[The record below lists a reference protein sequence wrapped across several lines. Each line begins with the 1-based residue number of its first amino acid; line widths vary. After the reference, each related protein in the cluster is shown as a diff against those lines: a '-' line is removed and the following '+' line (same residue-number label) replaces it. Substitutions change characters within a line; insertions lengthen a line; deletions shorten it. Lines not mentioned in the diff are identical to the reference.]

1 MNAQITIASAL
12 RANVP
17 LLLEGH
23 TGTGKTFTIMELAN
37 KEGKTLHVINVSG
50 ELTVDSILGQNTL
63 MDGNVVWRDG
73 VLTTAMKNGDWVLFD
88 EMNTALPE
96 VLTVINGVLDDSRSV
111 TLPNDT
117 NERVEAH
124 KDFRFIG
131 TQNPATGKYA
141 GTARLNDALL
151 NRMIK
156 VEIGFMDGA
165 REVEALKTH
174 TKKMSDTSIR
184 LLVDMAN
191 YTRSRNNFDDKIS
204 TRDLVK
210 IIRLRDGGG
219 LSIRDALSTVLM
231 QKYSEDE
238 YRLLYGR
245 YNDKLREYERFSEG
259 SGDDPLD
266 HIRKEFDKL
275 KEERQK
281 INEEKRNLRTQ
292 VKRELLKNLLGTD
305 TEDGTVSEIP
315 KGL

>member
-1 MNAQITIASAL
+1 MNAQITITSAL

-156 VEIGFMDGA
+156 VEIGFMDGNA
-165 REVEALKTH
+165 EVAALKTH
-174 TKKMSDTSIR
+174 TSKMSDTSIR

-238 YRLLYGR
+238 YRVLYGR

-266 HIRKEFDKL
+266 HIRKEFEKL
-275 KEERQK
+275 KAEREK
-281 INEEKRNLRTQ
+281 INEEKRDIRTQ

>member
-1 MNAQITIASAL
+1 MNAQITIVSAL
-12 RANVP
+12 KANVP

-23 TGTGKTFTIMELAN
+23 TGTGKTYAIMELA
-37 KEGKTLHVINVSG
+37 KDQGKTLHVINVSG
-50 ELTVDSILGQNTL
+50 ELTVDSILGQNSL
-63 MDGNVVWRDG
+63 LEGNVVWRDG
-73 VLTTAMKNGDWVLFD
+73 VLTQAMKNGDWVLFD

-111 TLPNDT
+111 TLPNDK

-131 TQNPATGKYA
+131 TQNPATGKYV

-156 VEIGFMDGA
+156 VEIGFMDGNA
-165 REVEALKTH
+165 EVKALKTH
-174 TKKMSDTSIR
+174 TSKMSDTSIR

-191 YTRSRNNFDDKIS
+191 YTRQRNNFDDKIS

-238 YRLLYGR
+238 YRTLYSR
-245 YNDKLREYERFSEG
+245 YNDKMREYERYSEG

-266 HIRKEFDKL
+266 HIRKEFEKL
-275 KEERQK
+275 QGERMK
-281 INEEKRNLRTQ
+281 INEEKRDIRVQ
-292 VKRELLKNLLGTD
+292 VKRELLKNLLGD
-305 TEDGTVSEIP
+305 SSEDGTTTAVPPSF
-315 KGL
+315 

>member
-37 KEGKTLHVINVSG
+37 TQGKTLHVINVSG

-117 NERVEAH
+117 NERVQAH
-124 KDFRFIG
+124 EDFRFIG
-131 TQNPATGKYA
+131 TQNPSTGKYA

-156 VEIGFMDGA
+156 VEIGFMDGNA
-165 REVEALKTH
+165 EVAALKTH
-174 TKKMSDTSIR
+174 TSKMSDTSIR

-238 YRLLYGR
+238 YRVLYGR
-245 YNDKLREYERFSEG
+245 YNEKLREYERFSEG

-266 HIRKEFDKL
+266 HIRKEFEKL
-275 KEERQK
+275 QAERQK
-281 INEEKRNLRTQ
+281 INEEKRDLRTQ

-305 TEDGTVSEIP
+305 SEDGTVSEIP

>member
-37 KEGKTLHVINVSG
+37 TQGKTLHVINVSG

-131 TQNPATGKYA
+131 TQNPSTGKYA

-156 VEIGFMDGA
+156 VEIGFMDGNA
-165 REVEALKTH
+165 EVAALKTH
-174 TKKMSDTSIR
+174 TSKMSDTSIR

-238 YRLLYGR
+238 YRVLYGR
-245 YNDKLREYERFSEG
+245 YNEKLREYERFSEG

-266 HIRKEFDKL
+266 HIRKEFEKL
-275 KEERQK
+275 QAERQK
-281 INEEKRNLRTQ
+281 INEEKRDLRTQ

-305 TEDGTVSEIP
+305 SEDGTVSEIP

>member
-1 MNAQITIASAL
+1 MNAIITIQNAL
-12 RANVP
+12 KADIP

-23 TGTGKTFTIMELAN
+23 TGTGKTFTIMQLAQ
-37 KEGKTLHVINVSG
+37 EQGKTLHVINVSG

-63 MDGNVVWRDG
+63 IDGNVTWRDG

-117 NERVEAH
+117 NERVQAH
-124 KDFRFIG
+124 EEFRFVG
-131 TQNPATGKYA
+131 TQNPSTGKYA

-156 VEIGFMDGA
+156 VEIGYMDGPA
-165 REVEALKTH
+165 EVAALKTH
-174 TKKMSDTSIR
+174 TTKMSDTSIR
-184 LLVDMAN
+184 ILVDIAN
-191 YTRSRNNFDDKIS
+191 YTRKNNVFDDKIS

-210 IIRLRDGGG
+210 IVRLRDKGGM
-219 LSIRDALSTVLM
+219 SIRDAMSTILM

-238 YRLLYGR
+238 YRTLYGR
-245 YNDKLREYERFSEG
+245 YNDKLREYDRFSEG

-266 HIRKEFDKL
+266 HIRKEFEKL
-275 KEERQK
+275 QAERMEIQK
-281 INEEKRNLRTQ
+281 QKRDIRTQ

-305 TEDGTVSEIP
+305 PDDGTVTETP
-315 KGL
+315 AGF